1 MPKIDKAVLLAAGRG
16 TRMREMTA
24 DLPKPML
31 EVRGKPVLQHIV
43 EGLRDAGV
51 TDFLIIVGYRAE
63 AVQNFFGD
71 GSRYKIGIQYATQ
84 TVQDGTGRV
93 VELAKNFVAG
103 APFVLGYGDIL
114 VAPENYKR
122 IVDLP
127 TSVEGLIS
135 VTRGEDVSKGGAVF
149 VNEQMELVDLREKS
163 DGWSG
168 LSEHA
173 EPWYNAGLYAFG
185 PAIFGFTSKLKPS
198 PRGEYELTDAIREF
212 AQSGRKVQ
220 ALELTGNWAD
230 VRDPETL
237 ARLNAS

>member
-1 MPKIDKAVLLAAGRG
+1 MAKIDKAVLLAAGRG

-24 DLPKPML
+24 ELPKPML

-43 EGLRDAGV
+43 EGLRDAGI
-51 TDFLIIVGYRAE
+51 TNFLIVVGYRAE

-71 GSRYKIGIQYATQ
+71 GSRYKVAIQYTTQ

-93 VELAKNFVAG
+93 VDLAKNFA
-103 APFVLGYGDIL
+103 ADTPFILGYGDIL

-122 IVDLP
+122 IVDLAKG
-127 TSVEGLIS
+127 VEAMIS

-149 VNEQMELVDLREKS
+149 VNEDMELVDLREKPKPGEPTS
-163 DGWSG
+163 
-168 LSEHA
+168 
-173 EPWYNAGLYAFG
+173 PWYNAGLYAFR
-185 PAIFGFTSKLKPS
+185 PSIFDFTGKLKPS
-198 PRGEYELTDAIREF
+198 PRGEYELTDAIREL

-220 ALELTGNWAD
+220 ALELAGNWAD

-237 ARLNAS
+237 ARLNAPKL